1 VTPLRQDV
9 VFRRHYL
16 DQTGSQSER
25 HVRLV
30 HRDLR
35 LTRVPMTFRMMPRV
49 TPVIGLSIATKDEE
63 KTIMGPHIR
72 VNRRCLFW
80 LVTAPLLGAQT
91 GDRSSIDGF
100 VTRDMAA
107 VSGATI
113 GSTSMGAGMS
123 NFRNSILSANSQK
136 CTSSSFSSWLCD
148 DSARTVM
155 AFGEAV
161 KHMSF
166 ASNPGTAIFSLN
178 RPFFSTRSDW
188 GPRSTRV
195 RPPASPPRVILVLAH
210 VQEHL
215 IRALTNPVRQVL
227 DFIDETWKFCLFDF
241 HNSNL

>member
-1 VTPLRQDV
+1 VPKQVTPLRQDV

-72 VNRRCLFW
+72 VNRRCLFL
-80 LVTAPLLGAQT
+80 LVTAPLLAAQT

-113 GSTSMGAGMS
+113 GIDKKNEGFHLQTTTNKSGYY
-123 NFRNSILSANSQK
+123 SIEDLDPGGYSVWAEIKGYGCIIHPHVPLFPGKHAHQ
-136 CTSSSFSSWLCD
+136 TFHF
-148 DSARTVM
+148 AR
-155 AFGEAV
+155 A
-161 KHMSF
+161 KR
-166 ASNPGTAIFSLN
+166 NPGNCEPIQKT
-178 RPFFSTRSDW
+178 
-188 GPRSTRV
+188 V
-195 RPPASPPRVILVLAH
+195 
-210 VQEHL
+210 
-215 IRALTNPVRQVL
+215 
-227 DFIDETWKFCLFDF
+227 K
-241 HNSNL
+241 